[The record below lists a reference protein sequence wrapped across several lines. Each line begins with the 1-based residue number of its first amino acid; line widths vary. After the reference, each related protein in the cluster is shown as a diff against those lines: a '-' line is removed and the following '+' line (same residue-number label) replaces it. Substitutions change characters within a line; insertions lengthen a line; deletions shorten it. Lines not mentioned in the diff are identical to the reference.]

1 MINSHSIV
9 FGDLWPRLAH
19 WPEVFDKNQVMK
31 CFTWLNNW
39 GSLGPEDRGKE
50 RGHVLSAPGRI
61 QYSDE
66 NESVLQMSATF

>member
-1 MINSHSIV
+1 
-9 FGDLWPRLAH
+9 
-19 WPEVFDKNQVMK
+19 MK

-39 GSLGPEDRGKE
+39 WSLGTEDRGNE
-50 RGHVLSAPGRI
+50 RGHVLSAPSRI